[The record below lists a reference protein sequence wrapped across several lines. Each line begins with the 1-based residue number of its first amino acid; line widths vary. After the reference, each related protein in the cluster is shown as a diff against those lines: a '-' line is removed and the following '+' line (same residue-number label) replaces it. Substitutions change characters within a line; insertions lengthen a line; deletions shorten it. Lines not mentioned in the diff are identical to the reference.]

1 MHLVT
6 DTLARINLPTKATLA
21 VGYALAVPPFLAIVP
36 ALRHPEGCTR
46 FLGIPHRVVIA
57 SALLGAGCVTA
68 GWFAVGYRAQN
79 AINVGWLIACTTLW
93 LRAEN
98 KLRLQREETETE

>member
-1 MHLVT
+1 MYLIA
-6 DTLARINLPTKATLA
+6 DTLAQMNLPTKVTLA

-36 ALRHPEGCTR
+36 AFRNPAGRTR
-46 FLGIPHRVVIA
+46 FLHIPHRVVIG

-68 GWFAVGYRAQN
+68 GWFATGARAQN
-79 AINVGWLIACTTLW
+79 AVNVAWVIVCTTIW

-98 KLRLQREETETE
+98 KRRLQREEAK

>member
-6 DTLARINLPTKATLA
+6 NTFAQMNFPTKVTLAA
-21 VGYALAVPPFLAIVP
+21 GYALAVPPFLAIVP
-36 ALRHPEGCTR
+36 AFRNPEGRTR
-46 FLGIPHRVVIA
+46 FLHIPHRIIIV

-68 GWFAVGYRAQN
+68 GWFATGARAQN
-79 AINVGWLIACTTLW
+79 AVNVIWVIICTTIW

-98 KLRLQREETETE
+98 KLRLSRKHRR

>member
-6 DTLARINLPTKATLA
+6 DTLARITLPTKATL
-21 VGYALAVPPFLAIVP
+21 VIGYALAVPPFLAIVP
-36 ALRHPEGCTR
+36 AFRNPAGRTR
-46 FLGIPHRVVIA
+46 FLGIPYRVVIA

-68 GWFAVGYRAQN
+68 GWFAMGARATN
-79 AINVGWLIACTTLW
+79 AVNLAWLIACTTIW

-98 KLRLQREETETE
+98 KLRLQRAETESE

>member
-6 DTLARINLPTKATLA
+6 DTFAQINLPTKATLA

-36 ALRHPEGCTR
+36 AFRNPAGRTR

-68 GWFAVGYRAQN
+68 GWFATGVRAQN
-79 AINVGWLIACTTLW
+79 AVNVAWVIACTTIW

-98 KLRLQREETETE
+98 KLRLQRGETKTE